1 MHYKNQNNLNILVTG
16 GAGFIGSHTCGKLL
30 EMGSNVICIDN
41 FNDYYSPDI
50 KERNI
55 SVIEDKCPAE
65 PDLRFRLYRND
76 ILDMQSLEAI
86 FKAHNIDIVIHLAAR
101 AGVRPSIEN
110 ALLYES
116 VNVQGTIN
124 LLDCCRKYGVS
135 KFAFA
140 SSSSVYGGNTKIPF
154 TETDNVDHPVS
165 PYAATKKAGELI
177 CYSYHHLFGISVFC
191 YRFFTVYGPRQR
203 PEMAIHKFTAKIL
216 EGKPIDI
223 YGDGSSSRDYTYID
237 DITNVITSNL
247 ENIKGYEIFNLGNSS
262 PVKLLDLIK
271 IIEEKT
277 GKSAL
282 FDFKDFQ
289 DGDVFTTYADILKA
303 KKMLKYNPAVT
314 IDQGIQK
321 FVEWYVKMKDSV
333 K

>member
-1 MHYKNQNNLNILVTG
+1 MHYKNQHGLNILVTG
-16 GAGFIGSHTCGKLL
+16 GAGFIGSHTCERLL
-30 EMGSNVICIDN
+30 ELGFGVICIDN
-41 FNDYYSPDI
+41 FNDYYPPEI

-55 SVIEDKCPAE
+55 SIIEGKCSAA
-65 PDLRFRLYRND
+65 PDTRFKLYRND

-86 FKAHNIDIVIHLAAR
+86 FEAENIDIIIHLAAR

-124 LLDCCRKYGVS
+124 LLDCCRKYGVGR
-135 KFAFA
+135 FVFA

-203 PEMAIHKFTAKIL
+203 PEMAIHKFTRKVL
-216 EGKPIDI
+216 EGTPIDI

-277 GKSAL
+277 GKSAML
-282 FDFKDFQ
+282 DFKDFQ

-314 IDQGIQK
+314 IDQGIQR
-321 FVEWYVKMKDSV
+321 FVEWYVKMKDSG